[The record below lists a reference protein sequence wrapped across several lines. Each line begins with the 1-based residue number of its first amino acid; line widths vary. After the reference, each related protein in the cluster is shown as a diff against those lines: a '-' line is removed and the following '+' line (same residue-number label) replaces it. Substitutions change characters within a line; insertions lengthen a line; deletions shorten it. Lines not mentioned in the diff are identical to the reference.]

1 MAVSAIQEMQAD
13 YASKIEELDNWSNSL
28 VAGAREAGRDLDEQE
43 YEQVTRNTAKIT
55 ELSEKLKPLSDAFR
69 QSSESMVRSREIQ
82 DAIVHAKRQDRT
94 AVEYRSVGAYL
105 ADWSLAGWGDGQARE
120 RMNLYTR
127 AAAHQTTPDNLGVIP
142 EPIVAPLINFV
153 DQSRPV
159 VSTLGPQSVPSGRF
173 NLPRVTQ
180 HTNVAKQTAEK
191 AELVSQKMLI
201 ERVAV
206 AMDTYGGYVNISR
219 QDIDWSVPSMLDII
233 VNDLAAYYARVTET
247 VAGTIIKAGATA
259 QTPVIA
265 ATSTAAEVS
274 AAIWKAVSTI
284 YSNTAGGG
292 GLLLAA
298 SPDMMVALGQLFA
311 PVNPQNSQS
320 AGFSAGDLASGVMG
334 TISGVPCVMSY
345 GLAAGT
351 VLLMSTA
358 AARVFEQRIG
368 TLQVTE
374 PSVIGV
380 QVAYAGYFQAAV
392 TTAGG
397 VIKLT
402 A

>member
-1 MAVSAIQEMQAD
+1 VAVTAIQELQAD
-13 YASKIEELDNWSNSL
+13 YAAKIAELDGYSNAI
-28 VAGAREAGRDLDEQE
+28 VADAQANGRDLDPNE
-43 YEQVTRNTAKIT
+43 YESIQRNTARIT
-55 ELSEKLKPLSDAFR
+55 ELTEKLKPLADAGR
-69 QSSESMVRSREIQ
+69 QSSESLAYSRAIQ
-82 DAIVHAKRQDRT
+82 EQITASKRKDVAT
-94 AVEYRSVGAYL
+94 IEYRSVGAYL
-105 ADWSLAGWGDGQARE
+105 CDWSLAGWGDGQARE

-142 EPIVAPLINFV
+142 EPIVGPLINFV
-153 DQSRPV
+153 DQSRPIV
-159 VSTLGPQSVPSGRF
+159 NSLGPQAVPSGRF

-219 QDIDWSVPSMLDII
+219 QDIDWSVPSMMDVI

-247 VAGTIIKAGATA
+247 AAGTIIKAGSTA
-259 QTPVIA
+259 QTPVITA
-265 ATSTAAEVS
+265 SSTAAEVT
-274 AAIWKAVSTI
+274 AAIWKAVATI
-284 YSNTAGGG
+284 YTNTAGAG

-311 PVNPQNSQS
+311 PVNPTNSQS
-320 AGFSAGDLASGVMG
+320 SGFSAGDLASGVMG
-334 TISGVPCVMSY
+334 TIAGVPAVMSY

-351 VLLMSTA
+351 VLLINTA
-358 AARVFEQRIG
+358 SARVFEQRIG

-392 TTAGG
+392 TTATG